1 VSEHFLSVLVSVL
14 GVAAGALTTLSYL
27 PQVKKAWPRGSTH
40 DLSLRMLIA
49 LEAGVVLWALY
60 GLLRGD
66 WVIVICNLVSVG
78 LVGSVLA
85 FKIRDRK
92 A

>member
-1 VSEHFLSVLVSVL
+1 MPEHLLSAL
-14 GVAAGALTTLSYL
+14 GVLAGALTTFSYL
-27 PQVKKAWPRGSTH
+27 PQVKKAWPRHSTH

-49 LEAGVVLWALY
+49 LEAGVALWAVY

-66 WVIVICNLVSVG
+66 WVIVVCNLVSVL

-85 FKIRDRK
+85 FKIRDGRG
-92 A
+92 

>member
-1 VSEHFLSVLVSVL
+1 MNEYLLSAL
-14 GVAAGALTTLSYL
+14 GVTAGALTTLSYV
-27 PQVKKAWPRGSTH
+27 PQVRKAWPRGSTR

-49 LEAGVVLWALY
+49 LEMGVALWALY

-66 WVIVICNLVSVG
+66 WVIVICNLVSVC

-85 FKIRDRK
+85 FKIRDSE